1 MKPHLT
7 PTWKLKQ
14 KAHTQKLFVFLKTYL
29 KPTIIS
35 WKLKINAY

>member
-14 KAHTQKLFVFLKTYL
+14 KTHIQKLFVFLKTYS

-35 WKLKINAY
+35 WNLKINAN